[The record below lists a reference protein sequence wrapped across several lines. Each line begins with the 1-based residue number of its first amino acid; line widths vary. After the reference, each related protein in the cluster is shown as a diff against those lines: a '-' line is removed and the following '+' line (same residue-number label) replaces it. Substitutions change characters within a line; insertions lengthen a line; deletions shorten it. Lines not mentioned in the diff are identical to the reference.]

1 MTEGGVAAA
10 GRSLG
15 AALILAS
22 WLGAA
27 VFMAAVVAPAAFA
40 ALPTRTLAGA
50 LVGRA
55 LPVLFVAGIIAG
67 GAAAFLRRESRSG
80 LALALAVA
88 AACAVAQFGVAP
100 RIEALRRELAVPLES
115 LPPGDARR
123 AEFGRLHGLSVIWL
137 GVGMLA
143 AGAGIAAATWGLR
156 LAARAS

>member
-1 MTEGGVAAA
+1 MTDPGAAAA

-15 AALILAS
+15 AALILAA

-55 LPVLFVAGIIAG
+55 LPVLFVAGMIAG
-67 GAAAFLRRESRSG
+67 GAAAFLRRESRAG
-80 LALALAVA
+80 LVLALAVA

-100 RIEALRRELAVPLES
+100 RIEALRRQLDVPLES
-115 LPPGDARR
+115 LPRDDVRR
-123 AEFGRLHGLSVIWL
+123 AAFGRLHGLSVIWL

-143 AGAGIAAATWGLR
+143 AGAGIAVATWGLR
-156 LAARAS
+156 LGGRPS